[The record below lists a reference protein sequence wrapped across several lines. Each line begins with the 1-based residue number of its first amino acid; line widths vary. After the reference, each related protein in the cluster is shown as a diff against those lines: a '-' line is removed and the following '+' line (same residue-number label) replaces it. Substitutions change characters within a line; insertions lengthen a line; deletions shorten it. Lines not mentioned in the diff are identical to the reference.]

1 MFFTLIKYIFYKLNL
16 SFPKFRNLMF
26 KKSFTFIKKSMQNR
40 IIISVSAIV
49 AIVLLFKFCEFKK
62 SDDSSI
68 NYNTNLIQQQI
79 VNVGKLVVTEG
90 HFSEVLTYKNQEK
103 YLLDML
109 SFEKKALIIVNADV
123 TVAYDLRKV
132 TYNIDEKN
140 KTITIRN
147 IPKEE
152 IKIAPDIQFYDVEQ
166 SKLNPFTGD
175 DYNKINKSVKANLA
189 KKIEKS
195 SLKTNAQ
202 NRLISELSKILILTN
217 TMGWKLQYEGKVIE
231 NEKDFNQKIKL

>member
-1 MFFTLIKYIFYKLNL
+1 MLKRILIAIAVIGGIF
-16 SFPKFRNLMF
+16 
-26 KKSFTFIKKSMQNR
+26 
-40 IIISVSAIV
+40 
-49 AIVLLFKFCEFKK
+49 LLFKYCDFKK
-62 SDDSSI
+62 NDDEDI
-68 NYNTNLIQQQI
+68 TYNTNLIQQQI
-79 VNVGKLVVTEG
+79 LNVGKLVVTEG
-90 HFSEVLTYKNQEK
+90 HFSEVITYKNQQK

-109 SFEKKALIIVNADV
+109 SFEKKALVIVNADV
-123 TVAYDLRKV
+123 TVAYDLHKMK
-132 TYNIDEKN
+132 YDIDEKN
-140 KTITIRN
+140 KTITIVS

-152 IKIAPDIQFYDVEQ
+152 IKISPDIQFYNVEQ

-195 SLKTNAQ
+195 TLKRNAQ

-231 NEKDFNQKIKL
+231 SEKDFGKQIKL

>member
-1 MFFTLIKYIFYKLNL
+1 MLRKIGIGIGVIAGIF
-16 SFPKFRNLMF
+16 
-26 KKSFTFIKKSMQNR
+26 
-40 IIISVSAIV
+40 
-49 AIVLLFKFCEFKK
+49 LLFKFCDFKK
-62 SDDSSI
+62 NDDDDIS
-68 NYNTNLIQQQI
+68 YNTNLIQQQI

-90 HFSEVLTYKNQEK
+90 HFSEVITYKNQQK

-109 SFEKKALIIVNADV
+109 SFEKKALVIVNADV
-123 TVAYDLRKV
+123 TVAYDLHKMK
-132 TYNIDEKN
+132 YDIDEKN
-140 KTITIRN
+140 KTITIVS

-152 IKIAPDIQFYDVEQ
+152 IKISPDIQFYDVEQ

-231 NEKDFNQKIKL
+231 SEKDFGQKIKL